1 MRTAEEI
8 LGKSGT
14 MTVGDLKKILKRIDD
29 KTPIQ
34 VPSHFTDGYY
44 SIGRQ
49 QVSFDENNIQ
59 IGN

>member
-1 MRTAEEI
+1 MRTAEQI
-8 LGKSGT
+8 IGKSGT

-29 KTPIQ
+29 NTPIQ
-34 VPSHFTDGYY
+34 VPSHFMGGYY

-59 IGN
+59 IGT